1 MSDGMGREFTY
12 LSSHATNRYFI
23 PNWGKIISGE
33 RKSLVGLD
41 INDYASIFRRKSEVS
56 IMEYYQEKDTLAG
69 TLMSHKQEIIE
80 EAEGASDVMLQVI
93 AAKSHVLMIED
104 VNELAAFVGLLG
116 ENVNFYWGVEYEE
129 TSLFKVKIEVY
140 IIK

>member
-1 MSDGMGREFTY
+1 MEKITAQEALHRLAE
-12 LSSHATNRYFI
+12 RY
-23 PNWGKIISGE
+23 NEKIISGE

-41 INDYASIFRRKSEVS
+41 MNDYASIFRRKSEVS

>member
-1 MSDGMGREFTY
+1 MEKITAQEALHRLAE
-12 LSSHATNRYFI
+12 RY
-23 PNWGKIISGE
+23 NEKIISGE

-56 IMEYYQEKDTLAG
+56 IMEHYQEEDTLAG
-69 TLMSHKQEIIE
+69 TLMIHKQEIIE
-80 EAEGASDVMLQVI
+80 EVEGASDVMLQVI

-116 ENVNFYWGVEYEE
+116 EDVNFYWGVECEE

>member
-1 MSDGMGREFTY
+1 MEKITAQEALHRLAE
-12 LSSHATNRYFI
+12 RY
-23 PNWGKIISGE
+23 NEKIISGE

-56 IMEYYQEKDTLAG
+56 IMEYYQEEDTLAG
-69 TLMSHKQEIIE
+69 TLMIHKQEIIE
-80 EAEGASDVMLQVI
+80 EVEGASDVMLPVI

>member
-1 MSDGMGREFTY
+1 MEKITAQEALHRLAE
-12 LSSHATNRYFI
+12 RY
-23 PNWGKIISGE
+23 NEKIISGE
-33 RKSLVGLD
+33 RKSLVGLN

-80 EAEGASDVMLQVI
+80 EVEGASDVMLQVI

>member
-1 MSDGMGREFTY
+1 MEKAMEKITAQEALHRLAE
-12 LSSHATNRYFI
+12 RY
-23 PNWGKIISGE
+23 NEKIISGE

-80 EAEGASDVMLQVI
+80 EVEGASDVMLQVI

>member
-1 MSDGMGREFTY
+1 MEKIAAQEALHRLAE
-12 LSSHATNRYFI
+12 RY
-23 PNWGKIISGE
+23 NEKIISGE

>member
-1 MSDGMGREFTY
+1 MEKITAQEALHRLTE
-12 LSSHATNRYFI
+12 RY
-23 PNWGKIISGE
+23 NEKIISGE

-80 EAEGASDVMLQVI
+80 EVEGASDVMLQVI

>member
-1 MSDGMGREFTY
+1 MEKITAQEALHRLTE
-12 LSSHATNRYFI
+12 RY
-23 PNWGKIISGE
+23 NEKIISGE

-116 ENVNFYWGVEYEE
+116 ESVNFYWGVE
-129 TSLFKVKIEVY
+129 
-140 IIK
+140 

>member
-1 MSDGMGREFTY
+1 MEKITAQEALHRLAE
-12 LSSHATNRYFI
+12 RY
-23 PNWGKIISGE
+23 NEKIISGE
-33 RKSLVGLD
+33 GKSLVGLD

-69 TLMSHKQEIIE
+69 TLMIHKQEIIE
-80 EAEGASDVMLQVI
+80 EVEGASDVMLQVI

>member
-1 MSDGMGREFTY
+1 MEKITAQEALHRLAE
-12 LSSHATNRYFI
+12 RY
-23 PNWGKIISGE
+23 NEKIISGE

-41 INDYASIFRRKSEVS
+41 IKDYASIFRRKSEVS

-69 TLMSHKQEIIE
+69 TLMSHNQEIIE
-80 EAEGASDVMLQVI
+80 EVEGASDVMLQVI

>member
-1 MSDGMGREFTY
+1 MDKAMEKITAQEALHRLAE
-12 LSSHATNRYFI
+12 RY
-23 PNWGKIISGE
+23 NEKIISGE

>member
-1 MSDGMGREFTY
+1 MEKITAQEALHRLAE
-12 LSSHATNRYFI
+12 RY
-23 PNWGKIISGE
+23 NEKIISGE

-56 IMEYYQEKDTLAG
+56 IMEDYQEKDTLAG

>member
-1 MSDGMGREFTY
+1 MEKITAQEALHRLAE
-12 LSSHATNRYFI
+12 RY
-23 PNWGKIISGE
+23 NEKIISGE
-33 RKSLVGLD
+33 SLVGLD

>member
-1 MSDGMGREFTY
+1 MEKIAAQEALHRLAE
-12 LSSHATNRYFI
+12 RY
-23 PNWGKIISGE
+23 NEKIISGE

-41 INDYASIFRRKSEVS
+41 IKDYASIFRRKSEVS

>member
-1 MSDGMGREFTY
+1 MEKITAQEALHRLAE
-12 LSSHATNRYFI
+12 RY
-23 PNWGKIISGE
+23 NEKIISGE

>member
-1 MSDGMGREFTY
+1 MENITAQQALHRLAE
-12 LSSHATNRYFI
+12 RY
-23 PNWGKIISGE
+23 NEKIISGE

-104 VNELAAFVGLLG
+104 VNELAAFVGLVG

>member
-1 MSDGMGREFTY
+1 MEKITAQEALHRLAE
-12 LSSHATNRYFI
+12 RY
-23 PNWGKIISGE
+23 NEKIISGE

-69 TLMSHKQEIIE
+69 TLMSHKKEIIE

>member
-1 MSDGMGREFTY
+1 MEKITAQEALHRLAE
-12 LSSHATNRYFI
+12 RY
-23 PNWGKIISGE
+23 NEKIISGE

-140 IIK
+140 IINGL

>member
-1 MSDGMGREFTY
+1 MHRLAE
-12 LSSHATNRYFI
+12 RY
-23 PNWGKIISGE
+23 NEKIISGE

>member
-1 MSDGMGREFTY
+1 MEKITAQEALHRLAE
-12 LSSHATNRYFI
+12 RY
-23 PNWGKIISGE
+23 NEKIISGE

-116 ENVNFYWGVEYEE
+116 ENVNLYWGVEYEE

>member
-1 MSDGMGREFTY
+1 MEKITAQEALHRLAE
-12 LSSHATNRYFI
+12 RY
-23 PNWGKIISGE
+23 NEKIISGE

-80 EAEGASDVMLQVI
+80 EVEGASDVMLQVI

-116 ENVNFYWGVEYEE
+116 EDVNFYWGVEYEE

>member
-1 MSDGMGREFTY
+1 MEKITAQEALHRLTE
-12 LSSHATNRYFI
+12 RY
-23 PNWGKIISGE
+23 NEKIISGE
-33 RKSLVGLD
+33 RKRLVGLD

>member
-1 MSDGMGREFTY
+1 MEKITAREA
-12 LSSHATNRYFI
+12 LHRLAERY
-23 PNWGKIISGE
+23 NEKIISGE

-80 EAEGASDVMLQVI
+80 EAVGASDVMLQVI

-129 TSLFKVKIEVY
+129 TSLFKMKIEVY

>member
-1 MSDGMGREFTY
+1 MEKITAQEALHRLAE
-12 LSSHATNRYFI
+12 RY
-23 PNWGKIISGE
+23 NEKIISGE

-56 IMEYYQEKDTLAG
+56 IMEYYQEEDTLAG
-69 TLMSHKQEIIE
+69 TLMSHKKEIIE

>member
-1 MSDGMGREFTY
+1 MEKITAQEALHRLAE
-12 LSSHATNRYFI
+12 RY
-23 PNWGKIISGE
+23 NEKIISGE

-104 VNELAAFVGLLG
+104 VNELAAFVVLLG

>member
-1 MSDGMGREFTY
+1 MEKITAQEALHRLAE
-12 LSSHATNRYFI
+12 RY
-23 PNWGKIISGE
+23 NEKIISGE

-56 IMEYYQEKDTLAG
+56 IVEYYQEKDTLAG

-80 EAEGASDVMLQVI
+80 EVEGASDVMLQVI

>member
-1 MSDGMGREFTY
+1 MEKITAQEALHRLAE
-12 LSSHATNRYFI
+12 RY
-23 PNWGKIISGE
+23 NEKIISGE

-56 IMEYYQEKDTLAG
+56 IMEYYQEEDTLAG
-69 TLMSHKQEIIE
+69 TLMIHKQEIIE
-80 EAEGASDVMLQVI
+80 EVEGASDVMLQVI

-129 TSLFKVKIEVY
+129 TSLFKVKIGVY